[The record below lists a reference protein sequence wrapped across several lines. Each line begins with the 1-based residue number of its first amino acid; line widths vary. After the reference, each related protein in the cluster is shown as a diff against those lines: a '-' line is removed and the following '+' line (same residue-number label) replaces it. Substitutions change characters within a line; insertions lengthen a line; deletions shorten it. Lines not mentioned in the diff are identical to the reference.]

1 MLDSLCMRPILETTN
16 ATMSQATMLVT
27 SDFSEED
34 VAKATFHSP
43 RASEILPAAAKG
55 DSVVIVG
62 DDYTSSS
69 DPEWMRVKRIFD
81 DETTYDNDDVM
92 LPPCNPCTVYALTR
106 FLLAVLLSI

>member
-1 MLDSLCMRPILETTN
+1 
-16 ATMSQATMLVT
+16 MLVT

-55 DSVVIVG
+55 DRVVIVG
-62 DDYTSSS
+62 DDCTCSS

-81 DETTYDNDDVM
+81 DETTYDNDDV
-92 LPPCNPCTVYALTR
+92 CC
-106 FLLAVLLSI
+106 LLATLVQYML